1 MVPYADML
9 NHYRPRETKWQFDHY
24 LQGFTIVSMQGI
36 GRSLQV
42 YDSYGQKCNHRFL
55 LNYGFS
61 VENNVEPDGF
71 CPNEVPILLSLRED
85 DPLYDF
91 KCSYF
96 RRETFLPSKRLR
108 VCVAENENFHTLITF
123 LRIIVANQEDINLL
137 TSSYSKGG
145 SSDSRP
151 GRDMH
156 SAITESN
163 EMRAM
168 RLLESTLT
176 KLLGQYPDS
185 LEQNNERLA
194 HDKSLAPFS
203 NERHAVIQVRGE
215 KEVLHF
221 FLDFAHIVMRLLSVR
236 DVEVYRE
243 EMRKV
248 QDSPK
253 FQCVFMFVRS
263 NLNAIRPWR
272 G

>member
-1 MVPYADML
+1 ML
-9 NHYRPRETKWQFDHY
+9 NHYRPRETKWQFDHH

-36 GRSLQV
+36 GSGLQV

-71 CPNEVPILLSLRED
+71 CPNEVPILLTLRED

-108 VCVAENENFHTLITF
+108 ICVAENENFHTLITF
-123 LRIIVANQEDINLL
+123 LRIIVADQDDINQL
-137 TSSYSKGG
+137 TNSYSGAGNTGG
-145 SSDSRP
+145 GVDTTRM

-156 SAITESN
+156 SALNESN
-163 EMRAM
+163 ELRAM
-168 RLLESTLT
+168 RLLEATIK
-176 KLLGQYPDS
+176 KLLSQYPAPLDMD
-185 LEQNNERLA
+185 LDRLTN
-194 HDKSLAPFS
+194 DKTLAPFS
-203 NERHAVIQVRGE
+203 NERHAIIQVKGE
-215 KEVLHF
+215 KEVLQF
-221 FLDFAHIVMRLLSVR
+221 FLEFAQTVMHLLSVR
-236 DVEVYRE
+236 DPDLFRE

-248 QDSPK
+248 QDNTK
-253 FQCVFMFVRS
+253 HQCLFMYLRG